1 MREALAWVSS
11 TGRLCSSRGRC
22 PSGPLAKS
30 SNRDLVSEVKAAV
43 DIVEIISSYL
53 DLKPAGGGRFK
64 ALCPFHNE
72 KTPSFHV
79 RREHQTFHCFGCDK
93 GGDVF
98 TFLQEIEGIGFRE
111 ALEQLAERAGIQF
124 DGYSSANKDADHER
138 AELLKLQSFAARLYR
153 ETFEDKEAGGP
164 GREYLR
170 MRELSQDT
178 ATRFGLG
185 YVPEGWQRLTDAARA
200 KGYRDAVLE
209 RSGLA
214 KRGQHGL
221 YDHLRNRLI
230 FPIRDASGKVV
241 AFGGRALGDD
251 KAKYI
256 NSPESP
262 VYKKSRVLYGLH
274 EAREAL
280 RRDKEAIIVEGYF
293 DLLRCVDAGIENVV
307 ATCGTALTTQQA
319 GLLKRYVSRVLVV
332 YDGDEAGKRAAL
344 RSVALLVAAG
354 LSVRAMVPPEGLDP
368 DDYIRDH
375 GPEAFRRLTEEAPDF
390 VRFYVRMSDDRTGT
404 IEGRTEVA
412 KELFAVLSDIDDL
425 VRQEEYVKLLARE
438 LSLDLYRCREE
449 FAKYLR
455 GHGGRSEVE
464 HPAPEANL
472 RIDIHDRDFIGVLLS
487 DGNLLEKT
495 IAALKPLNLTST
507 PLLEVLDTMS
517 THAVVEVPQRL
528 ASDAAK
534 RLFAAAASGEDTWGQ
549 RAGELTQERILLFR
563 TDALLQE
570 RERVEEE
577 MYRAQKL
584 NDDDRVTELALR
596 KVEVGKQI
604 EKLESSRGLSLAS

>member
-1 MREALAWVSS
+1 M
-11 TGRLCSSRGRC
+11 
-22 PSGPLAKS
+22 AKA
-30 SNRDLVSEVKAAV
+30 SNRDLVSEVKAAI
-43 DIVEIISSYL
+43 DIVEIVGGYL

-79 RREHQTFHCFGCDK
+79 RREHQTFHCFGCEK
-93 GGDVF
+93 GGDIF
-98 TFLQEIEGIGFRE
+98 TFVQEIEGIGFRE
-111 ALEQLAERAGIQF
+111 ALQNLAERAGIQF
-124 DGYSSANKDADHER
+124 EEHSGPNKEADRER
-138 AELLKLQSFAARLYR
+138 ADLLKLQSFAAHLYR
-153 ETFEDKEAGGP
+153 DTLEEKDVGAP
-164 GREYLR
+164 GREYLGTR
-170 MRELSQDT
+170 ALSDGT
-178 ATRFGLG
+178 VTRFGLG

-200 KGYRDAVLE
+200 KGYRDALLE

-221 YDHLRNRLI
+221 YDHMRNRLI

-262 VYKKSRVLYGLH
+262 VYKKSRVLYGLY

-307 ATCGTALTTQQA
+307 ATCGTALTTEQA
-319 GLLKRYVSRVLVV
+319 KLLKRYVSSVLVV

-344 RSVALLVAAG
+344 RSVGLLVAAG
-354 LSVRAMVPPEGLDP
+354 FSVRAMVPPDAQDP
-368 DDYIRDH
+368 DDYIKEH
-375 GPEAFRRLTEEAPDF
+375 GAEAFRRMAEAAPDF

-438 LSLDLYRCREE
+438 LSLDMRRCREE
-449 FAKYLR
+449 FGKYMRER
-455 GHGGRSEVE
+455 GSRSEVE
-464 HPAPEANL
+464 RSVPEASLKINN
-472 RIDIHDRDFIGVLLS
+472 HDRDFIGILLS
-487 DGNLLEKT
+487 DGSLLEQVV
-495 IAALKPLNLTST
+495 AAVKPLDLLST
-507 PLLEVLDTMS
+507 PLLEVLEAMS
-517 THAVVEVPQRL
+517 AHSVVEVPQRL

-534 RLFAAAASGEDTWGQ
+534 HLFSAAASGEDTWGG
-549 RAGELTQERILLFR
+549 RAEDLTQERILLFR
-563 TDALLQE
+563 TDALEQE

-577 MYRAQKL
+577 MYRAQRS

-596 KVEVGKQI
+596 KVEIKRQI
-604 EKLESSRGLSLAS
+604 EKLESSRGLKLAS